1 MSKQDYGVGEFRE
14 ARDGYLAEG
23 PRTIKS
29 VFWRI
34 VVPLTTV
41 CLAFSAALWIVKVA
55 TTPAAIA
62 EQVVDPTN
70 VIYNV
75 EWFRTQAAHIDALKR
90 QRVTAQQALV
100 AFEQSGGS
108 PSSYTYAQSQE
119 HGRLV
124 ANVTGLGSQCENE
137 AADYNARS
145 KMATRAL
152 FKGSDLPAEVSCQ

>member
-1 MSKQDYGVGEFRE
+1 MEKQDYGVGEFRG
-14 ARDGYLAEG
+14 ARDAYLAEG
-23 PRTIKS
+23 PKTIKS

-34 VVPLTTV
+34 VAPLTGL
-41 CLAFSAALWIVKVA
+41 CLVFSAALWILKVVA
-55 TTPAAIA
+55 TPAAVA
-62 EQVVDPTN
+62 EQVVDPNN

-90 QRVTAQQALV
+90 QRVIAQQALTT
-100 AFEQSGGS
+100 FEQSGGN
-108 PSSYTYAQSQE
+108 PSSYSYAQNQE

-145 KMATRAL
+145 KMVTRSL
-152 FKGSDLPAEVSCQ
+152 FKGSDLPTEESCQ